1 MTNSSE
7 VCECGHKRE
16 EHNKREGCCY
26 CYNPNFPAKW
36 CDCKKFKPQT
46 PQKTNSQSQ
55 ETRVKPALQMEVPD
69 NTQTPPTLKDD
80 LTSYWVEWNEQYDVY
95 DDVNKIIAEKIKRL
109 RDKIKINGNLHTE
122 SCEHCLIT
130 GYTARHENM
139 IFELIDEIMG
149 DWE

>member
-1 MTNSSE
+1 MT
-7 VCECGHKRE
+7 K
-16 EHNKREGCCY
+16 
-26 CYNPNFPAKW
+26 CYNCNNKL
-36 CDCKKFKPQT
+36 KKINGKVKFGVQLGETEQT
-46 PQKTNSQSQ
+46 PQKTKDLICPICKGIFSRDKKHTCTCHILKN
-55 ETRVKPALQMEVPD
+55 